1 MTTVA
6 LFAEGFENIQKQLNA
21 LGAAVNTEDTLDA
34 AGAFVLNQIKTRFL
48 RQEATDGSTWEVS
61 QAAKARQAGAVGG
74 GTLFAS
80 GDLFNSIELSRGGP
94 GVRIISTDIPYA
106 AQHQFGLEVDG
117 FKFPKREFLGISP
130 DDEQGVKNIIED
142 RIRNSL
148 RRF

>member
-6 LFAEGFENIQKQLNA
+6 LFAEGFENIRKQLNA
-21 LGAAVNTEDTLDA
+21 LDLATNTEDVLDTA
-34 AGAFVLNQIKTRFL
+34 AAFLLNQIKTRFL
-48 RQEATDGSTWEVS
+48 RQEATDGTTWEVS
-61 QAAKARQAGAVGG
+61 KAAKERQGGGIGG

-80 GDLFNSIELSRGGP
+80 GDLFNSIELKRGGP

-117 FKFPKREFLGISP
+117 FKFPKREFLGISE
-130 DDEQGVKNIIED
+130 DDEQGVRNIIED
-142 RIRNSL
+142 RIRSSL